1 MDNTI
6 AIAGAGY
13 VGLVTGVC
21 LAAADRH
28 VVMVEVDAERREALA
43 AGRTPIYEPGLEPL
57 LRAALD
63 AGHLRV
69 TGDWEAALASVSMVV
84 VAVGTPPLAD
94 GRADLSAVET
104 VVDTV
109 RAHARPGTVLV
120 MKSTV
125 PPGTAARLQQRLR
138 GEPFPIPL
146 VSCPEFL
153 REGVAIEDIRTA
165 RRVVVGGQDGE
176 ACDRVAEVMGVPGA
190 EVVRTDN
197 TSAELIK
204 YGSNSFLALKI
215 SFINEIANVC
225 DLMGGDV
232 DAVAHGMGLDPRIG
246 RAFLNAGLGF
256 GGSCFPKDVRALD
269 HAAGRHGYSFWMLKT
284 AIEVNE
290 QQRMRFVSKIRAAV
304 EAPIEGRRI
313 AILGL
318 AFKPG
323 TDDMRHACSVDVAIR
338 LMELGAEVVAHD
350 PVAME
355 KAAPLLPGVELAE
368 SAYEAVDG
376 ADCIALVTEWPEYVH
391 LNWNRVRHLVRKPLV
406 VDGRNCLDRDDLAA
420 AGFTYH
426 GMGRQPGVVL
436 WGRRAT
442 DHIRRVSEGVA

>member
-1 MDNTI
+1 
-6 AIAGAGY
+6 
-13 VGLVTGVC
+13 
-21 LAAADRH
+21 
-28 VVMVEVDAERREALA
+28 
-43 AGRTPIYEPGLEPL
+43 
-57 LRAALD
+57 
-63 AGHLRV
+63 
-69 TGDWEAALASVSMVV
+69 
-84 VAVGTPPLAD
+84 
-94 GRADLSAVET
+94 
-104 VVDTV
+104 
-109 RAHARPGTVLV
+109 
-120 MKSTV
+120 V
-125 PPGTAARLQQRLR
+125 PPGTSIRLQQQLR
-138 GEPFPIPL
+138 GEPFTIPI

-153 REGVAIEDIRTA
+153 REGAALVDVRTA
-165 RRVVVGGQDGE
+165 TRVVVGGQDTE
-176 ACDRVAEVMGVPGA
+176 ACERVAEVMGVPGA

-246 RAFLNAGLGF
+246 RSFLNAGLGF

-269 HAAGRHGYSFWMLKT
+269 QAAGRYGYSFWMLKT
-284 AIEVNE
+284 AIEVND

-304 EAPIEGRRI
+304 EGPLEGKRV

-323 TDDMRHACSVDVAIR
+323 TDDMRQACSIDVAMR

-368 SAYEAVDG
+368 TAYEAIEG
-376 ADCIALVTEWPEYVH
+376 ADCIALVTEWPEYLH
-391 LNWNRVRHLVRKPLV
+391 MNWNRVRHLVKRPLI
-406 VDGRNCLDRDDLAA
+406 VDGRNCLDRDEMAA
-420 AGFTYH
+420 NGFTYH

-442 DHIRRVSEGVA
+442 DRVRLESEGVA

>member
-1 MDNTI
+1 MDRTI

-13 VGLVTGVC
+13 VGLVTGAC
-21 LAAADRH
+21 LASADRR
-28 VVMVEVDAERREALA
+28 VVMVEVDPERRQTLA
-43 AGRTPIYEPGLEPL
+43 EGRVPIYEPGLEPV
-57 LRAALD
+57 LRAALE

-69 TGDWEAALASVSMVV
+69 TDDWEEALAEATMVV
-84 VAVGTPPLAD
+84 VAVGTPPRAD
-94 GRADLSAVET
+94 GRADLTAVEG
-104 VVDTV
+104 VIATV

-125 PPGTAARLQQRLR
+125 PPGTSARLQQQLR
-138 GEPFPIPL
+138 GEPFSIPI

-153 REGVAIEDIRTA
+153 REGAALEDVRKAT
-165 RRVVVGGQDGE
+165 RVVVGGTDRE
-176 ACDRVAEVMGVPGA
+176 ACERVADVMGVPGA

-269 HAAGRHGYSFWMLKT
+269 QAAGRYGYSFWMLKT
-284 AIEVNE
+284 AIEVND

-304 EAPIEGRRI
+304 DGPLEGKRI

-323 TDDMRHACSVDVAIR
+323 TDDMRQACSIDVALR

-355 KAAPLLPGVELAE
+355 KAAPHLPGVELAD

-376 ADCIALVTEWPEYVH
+376 ADCVALVTEWPEYLR
-391 LNWNRVRHLVRKPLV
+391 LNWNRVRHLVKRPLV
-406 VDGRNCLDRDDLAA
+406 VDGRNCLDRDEMAA
-420 AGFTYH
+420 CGFTYH

-442 DHIRRVSEGVA
+442 DRVRLESEGVA